1 MNSLERRLDRLE
13 ERTQTGSGV
22 VFIMVDQPGDTAEKA
37 RARYFAKHP
46 KARDAKVVFT
56 MVLHPSV
63 RKGSGRGNA
72 TRQ

>member
-1 MNSLERRLDRLE
+1 MKDLERRLGRLE
-13 ERTQTGSGV
+13 DRAQSGSGV
-22 VFIMVDQPGDTAEKA
+22 VFIISKRPGETAEEA
-37 RARYFAKHP
+37 QARYFAKHP
-46 KARDAKVVFT
+46 EARDAEVVYT